1 MHGRRPIGTFSRTA
15 PSLLVSVP
23 RMNWRISVLVAS
35 VASVAAAP
43 LGAQRGHNPLVGFD
57 AYVERVL
64 RTFDVPGAAVAI
76 VKNGHIILAQGY
88 GVRRLGHPERVD
100 ADTRFGIASNTKLF
114 TATALA
120 LLVEQGKLAWDD
132 PVIRY
137 LPDFAMYDPYV
148 TRELTVRDLL
158 VHRSGLGLGAGDL
171 LWWPA
176 STYDRAEIA
185 RRLRFIKPATSFR
198 SAYAY
203 DNVLYLV
210 AGQLIEKLSGMSWEE
225 FVRTRILVPVG
236 MTSSTVRHSDAAGT
250 GNVAT
255 THAEVNGVVRPIA
268 PMASDNTNPAGG
280 VNASATDMARW
291 MIVQMDSGRIAAA
304 DGSPERRLFAP
315 ASTTELW
322 SIVTPLRVGGPAT
335 PALEHLRPNLS
346 GYALGLFVSDY
357 RGRVRLQHSG
367 GLPGYLSLVT
377 MIPGEKLGVAV
388 LTNQESGYAFNAISL
403 HAIDEFLDVAP
414 PDYLSYHAAFRDSAR
429 ARLARA
435 SRRAAAARDSTSGP
449 SLPLAKYAG
458 KYQDVW
464 YGDVDIAME
473 GKGLVMRFS
482 HTPQLVGDMS
492 HWQHDSFIVRWRDR
506 ELRADAYATFALN
519 PDGSI
524 DQLKMAPASDDVDFS
539 FDFQDLL
546 LRPVAKA
553 DAR

>member
-1 MHGRRPIGTFSRTA
+1 MNRRLGFLLTAVTFVGGA
-15 PSLLVSVP
+15 PL
-23 RMNWRISVLVAS
+23 A
-35 VASVAAAP
+35 AQGAAAS
-43 LGAQRGHNPLVGFD
+43 LTAQRGIAPHTAQRAADPLDGFD

-64 RTFDVPGAAVAI
+64 KTFDVPGASVAI
-76 VKNGHIILAQGY
+76 VKDGRIVLAKGY
-88 GVRRLGHPERVD
+88 GVKRLGQPAPVD

-114 TATALA
+114 TATAIA
-120 LLVEQGKLAWDD
+120 LLVEQGKVRWDD

-210 AGQLIEKLSGMSWEE
+210 AGQLIEKVSGMSWEE

-236 MTSSTVRHSDAAGT
+236 MTSSTVRHSDAASS

-255 THAEVNGVVRPIA
+255 THGEVNGVVRVIA
-268 PMASDNTNPAGG
+268 PMTSDNTNPAGG
-280 VNASATDMARW
+280 VNATATDMARW

-304 DGSPERRLFAP
+304 AAGAPERRLFSAS
-315 ASTTELW
+315 STTELW
-322 SIVTPLRVGGPAT
+322 SIVTPLTTGGPMK
-335 PALEHLRPNLS
+335 PGFEHLRPNVA
-346 GYALGLFVSDY
+346 GYALGLGVSDY
-357 RGRVRLQHSG
+357 RGNLRLQHSG

-377 MIPGEKLGVAV
+377 MIPGKRLGVAV
-388 LTNQESGYAFNAISL
+388 LTNQESGYAY
-403 HAIDEFLDVAP
+403 HAITLRAIDAFLGITP
-414 PDYLSYHAAFRDSAR
+414 PDYLGFFAALSDTAR
-429 ARLARA
+429 AQLAQA
-435 SRRAAAARDSTSGP
+435 SRRASAARDSMSGP

-458 KYQDVW
+458 KYQDAW

-473 GKGLVMRFS
+473 GNGLVMRFS
-482 HTPQLVGDMS
+482 HTPQLVGDMR
-492 HWQHDSFIVRWRDR
+492 HWQHDSFVVRWRDR
-506 ELRADAYATFALN
+506 ELRADAFATFALN

-524 DQLKMAPASDDVDFS
+524 DQLRMAPASDDVDFS

-553 DAR
+553 SAR